1 MEYNMAI
8 NLDNSAD
15 SLDQTVRIFD
25 NFYNFN
31 LVVPSNQYDIVHSY
45 FVETCDTK
53 TIANNFTTFFFK
65 IAQDTGIPATTLLE
79 SIKGQ
84 TKLDM
89 NRTIA
94 YYLNSFKS
102 KAALYGIS
110 FVPQPNL
117 PIARNIVL

>member
-1 MEYNMAI
+1 MFTT
-8 NLDNSAD
+8 SQD
-15 SLDQTVRIFD
+15 STDKTVRIFD

-31 LVVPSNQYDIVHSY
+31 LEVPSNQYDIVHGY
-45 FVETCDTK
+45 FVETCDTR
-53 TIANNFTTFFFK
+53 TIADNFTTFFFK

-79 SIKGQ
+79 SIQGQ

-102 KAALYGIS
+102 KTSLYGVSTI
-110 FVPQPNL
+110 PQPTQ
-117 PIARNIVL
+117 PVARNIVQ